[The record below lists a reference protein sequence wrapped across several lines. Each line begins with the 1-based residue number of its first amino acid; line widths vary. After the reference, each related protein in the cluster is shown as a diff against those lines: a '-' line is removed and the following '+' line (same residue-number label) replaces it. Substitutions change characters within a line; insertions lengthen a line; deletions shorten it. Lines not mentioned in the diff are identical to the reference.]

1 MSYEITAM
9 QNILLALLLAGLSAT
24 VGPSSLQATSHS
36 HDLSCEICQMKDANG
51 GQCKGKVT
59 RGTSSTSGVSYTC
72 SNGHKFVVKSKI
84 RVN

>member
-1 MSYEITAM
+1 MSCETTAM
-9 QNILLALLLAGLSAT
+9 QNMLLVLLLAGLTAT
-24 VGPSSLQATSHS
+24 VAPSSLQAASHS

-59 RGTSSTSGVSYTC
+59 RGASSASGVSYTC